1 MLQKGGFMLRALSDD
16 RAAGSARR
24 VLVVDDDVDV
34 SLTLA
39 ALLED
44 LGCEVSVVHRGAD
57 ALVRARAFRPALIIM
72 DLAMPGASGYDLA
85 PALRASPELE
95 GARLV
100 ALSGYDGEDDRRRS
114 RAAGFDHHWVKPL
127 DPDALATLLQDSMA

>member
-1 MLQKGGFMLRALSDD
+1 MLRTVSAD
-16 RAAGSARR
+16 RPAAASAPR

-44 LGCEVSVVHRGAD
+44 LGYEVSVVHKGAD
-57 ALVRARAFRPALIIM
+57 ALVRARAFRPALVIM
-72 DLAMPGASGYDLA
+72 DLAMPAPTGYDLA
-85 PALRASPELE
+85 PALRASPELA

-100 ALSGYDGEDDRRRS
+100 ALSGYDGDEDRRRAL
-114 RAAGFDHHWVKPL
+114 AAGFDRHWVKPV
-127 DPDALATLLQDSMA
+127 DPDTLATLLRDSLM

>member
-1 MLQKGGFMLRALSDD
+1 MLRIVSAD
-16 RAAGSARR
+16 RSAAAPARR

-44 LGCEVSVVHRGAD
+44 LGCEVTVVHEGAN
-57 ALVRARAFRPALIIM
+57 AVARARALRPALVIM
-72 DLAMPGASGYDLA
+72 DLAM
-85 PALRASPELE
+85 LRASPELE

-100 ALSGYDGEDDRRRS
+100 ALSGYDGEEDRKRA
-114 RAAGFDHHWVKPL
+114 RAAGFDRHWVKPI
-127 DPDALATLLQDSMA
+127 DPDALGTLLQ

>member
-1 MLQKGGFMLRALSDD
+1 MLRTLSGD
-16 RAAGSARR
+16 RSSASTR

-44 LGCEVSVVHRGAD
+44 LGCEVSVVHEGAD
-57 ALVRARAFRPALIIM
+57 ALARARAFRPALVIM

-85 PALRASPELE
+85 PVLRASPELE

-100 ALSGYDGEDDRRRS
+100 ALSGYDGEEHRRRA
-114 RAAGFDHHWVKPL
+114 RAAGFDRHWVKPV
-127 DPDALATLLQDSMA
+127 DPNALPSMLQDSLT

>member
-1 MLQKGGFMLRALSDD
+1 MLRIVSAD
-16 RAAGSARR
+16 RSAAAPARR

-44 LGCEVSVVHRGAD
+44 LGCEVTVVHEGAN
-57 ALVRARAFRPALIIM
+57 AVARARALRPALVIM

-100 ALSGYDGEDDRRRS
+100 ALSGYDGEEDRKRA
-114 RAAGFDHHWVKPL
+114 RAAGFDRHWVKPI
-127 DPDALATLLQDSMA
+127 DPDALGTLLQDSLSATT

>member
-1 MLQKGGFMLRALSDD
+1 MLRTLSGD
-16 RAAGSARR
+16 RSSASTR

-44 LGCEVSVVHRGAD
+44 LGCEVSVVHEGAD
-57 ALVRARAFRPALIIM
+57 ALARARAFRPALVIM

-85 PALRASPELE
+85 PVLRASPELE
-95 GARLV
+95 GACLV
-100 ALSGYDGEDDRRRS
+100 ALSGYDGEEHRRRA
-114 RAAGFDHHWVKPL
+114 RAAGFDRHWVKPV
-127 DPDALATLLQDSMA
+127 DPNALPSMLQDSLT